1 MARESTS
8 VKWRL
13 KPLALAAATMF
24 LVAACT
30 SAPAD
35 SDTAST
41 AESDAES
48 AEAETSEDVGE
59 TAAAAVYTPL
69 TEAPCDVSDKTIH
82 FLSVLKGHPTLRL
95 WQQGFIDQANALGFA
110 EAVIAAPD
118 EADWTKA
125 IALGEGILAT
135 GTDGLVLGFVDP
147 SQTDLIADFGA
158 AGIPA
163 VIGHV
168 QAAEGEYEGV
178 IAYAAFSPEEWGA
191 DAAEVIGERMGGTG
205 TAAVTQ
211 GGFNPVEDAV
221 ALAFTEKMNEL
232 YPDITVLPAVEEGFD
247 LPSSISKIVALL
259 TANPD
264 VTGAIST
271 TGAGPVAWAGAVD
284 ETGREVF
291 MIGPDMTRP
300 NMDAVRDGKILG
312 LAAQPGYEEH
322 QMAVDIVAN
331 AICGNA
337 PAQFANDLPTPIVLE
352 DGLAPYYAVVDAIDA
367 RVEAEG

>member
-1 MARESTS
+1 MARESMS
-8 VKWRL
+8 VKWRV
-13 KPLALAAATMF
+13 KPLALMATTLF
-24 LVAACT
+24 LVAAC
-30 SAPAD
+30 SSGPAD
-35 SDTAST
+35 TGTTSSTSDS
-41 AESDAES
+41 ES
-48 AEAETSEDVGE
+48 ETETSSEDVGE

-69 TEAPCDVSDKTIH
+69 TEAPCDVSDKKIH

-95 WQQGFIDQANALGFA
+95 WQQGFLDQANALGFA
-110 EAVIAAPD
+110 EATIAAPD
-118 EADWTKA
+118 EPDWTKA

-147 SQTDLIADFGA
+147 SQKDLIAKFGE
-158 AGIPA
+158 AGVPA

-168 QAAEGEYEGV
+168 QSSEGEYEGV
-178 IAYAAFSPEEWGA
+178 IAYAAFSPADWGA
-191 DAAEVIGERMGGTG
+191 AAAEAIGERMGGTG

-211 GGFNPVEDAV
+211 GGFNEVEDGV
-221 ALAFTEKMNEL
+221 TKAFTDKMNEL

-247 LPSSISKIVALL
+247 LPSSVSKIVALL

-331 AICGNA
+331 AICGIA
-337 PAQFANDLPTPIVLE
+337 PAQFANDLPAPIILS
-352 DGLAPYYAVVDAIDA
+352 DGLAPYYGVVDAIDA
-367 RVEAEG
+367 RVESEG